1 MPKFN
6 IKKILDG
13 SDGKEFSIKSNI
25 SICHKCWS
33 KNSGGPK
40 IKKKFYNKILKK
52 VLDMKNSQNEADDII
67 NVNSY
72 RDEDKN
78 NSLIIAVK
86 RNNERFVQ
94 YFLDKKYNPN
104 VQNKYGNT
112 ALHFAMKNNN
122 EEIIKLLLSNGAKI
136 NIKNRKG
143 FTPYDLASKEI
154 RKEFKLD
161 NLMMTNSPKKY
172 YY

>member
-1 MPKFN
+1 
-6 IKKILDG
+6 
-13 SDGKEFSIKSNI
+13 
-25 SICHKCWS
+25 
-33 KNSGGPK
+33 
-40 IKKKFYNKILKK
+40 
-52 VLDMKNSQNEADDII
+52 MKNSQNEADDII

-78 NSLIIAVK
+78 NNLIIAVK

-161 NLMMTNSPKKY
+161 NLMMMNSPKKY